1 MALLSDK
8 KSIIK
13 NFYATSSSNGD
24 TSIKIPK
31 VDLIETNLRSS
42 PKDFWECQDTRG
54 WTLGI

>member
-13 NFYATSSSNGD
+13 DFHETSSSNGD

-31 VDLIETNLRSS
+31 VNLIETNLRSS
-42 PKDFWECQDTRG
+42 PEDF
-54 WTLGI
+54 

>member
-1 MALLSDK
+1 MKMALLSDK

-42 PKDFWECQDTRG
+42 PKDF
-54 WTLGI
+54 